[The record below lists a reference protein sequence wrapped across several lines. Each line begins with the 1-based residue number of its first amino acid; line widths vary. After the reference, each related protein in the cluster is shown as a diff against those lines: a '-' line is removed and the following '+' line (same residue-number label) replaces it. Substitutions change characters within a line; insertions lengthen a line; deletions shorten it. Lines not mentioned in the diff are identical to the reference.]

1 MEECPICLL
10 QNDIEIFTTECCKKK
25 FHKECYDKCME
36 YKKECPLCR
45 TPQQADHIIVNVN
58 ETVSFPVCIIINRMV
73 SAISGLII
81 SFYLA
86 SLVLP
91 PHFN

>member
-1 MEECPICLL
+1 MDECPICLL
-10 QNDIEIFTTECCKKK
+10 QNDLETITTECCKNK

-45 TPQQADHIIVNVN
+45 TPQKVDHIITIT
-58 ETVSFPVCIIINRMV
+58 EEGFPVCRIINRIV
-73 SAISGLII
+73 TLIAGLTI

-91 PHFN
+91 PRFN

>member
-10 QNDIEIFTTECCKKK
+10 QNDLEIFTTECCKKK

-45 TPQQADHIIVNVN
+45 TPQKVDHIIVNINDN
-58 ETVSFPVCIIINRMV
+58 ETVVICRIINSMV
-73 SAISGLII
+73 RIISGVTI